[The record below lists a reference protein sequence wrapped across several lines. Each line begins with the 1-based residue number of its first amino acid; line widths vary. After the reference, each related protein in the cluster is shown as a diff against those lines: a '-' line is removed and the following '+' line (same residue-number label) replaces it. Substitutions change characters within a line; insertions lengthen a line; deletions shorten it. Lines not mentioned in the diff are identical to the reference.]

1 MKKITLL
8 VAIIMLFA
16 FQAVKAQN
24 EISPEKRQ
32 AIKDLISLI
41 NKDNNSEDLFRAM
54 MSQMEGMNVEIIKTI
69 LDERMDLTQAE
80 RKNLEKQLTENYSNQ
95 SKNFQDRLMQKL
107 DYNSMTE
114 EIMTTVYDKY
124 YTLEEINDLIVFYKS
139 PTGQKTLKTMQPLMV
154 DTLKLT
160 QEKLGPKII
169 SVIQEIREEQKLE
182 IAKKAEE
189 IMPRKQK
196 RSNK

>member
-8 VAIIMLFA
+8 VAVIMLFA

-24 EISPEKRQ
+24 EIPPEKRQ

-41 NKDNNSEDLFRAM
+41 SKDNKSEDLFKAM
-54 MSQMEGMNVEIIKTI
+54 MFQMEEMNVEIIKTI
-69 LDERMDLTQAE
+69 LDERTDLTQAE
-80 RKNLEKQLTENYSNQ
+80 RKNLEKQLIENYNAQ
-95 SKNFQDRLMQKL
+95 TKNFQDRLMQKL

-160 QEKLGPKII
+160 QEKLGPKIV
-169 SVIQEIREEQKLE
+169 SVIQEIREEQQRE

-196 RSNK
+196 NK

>member
-8 VAIIMLFA
+8 VAVIMLFA

-41 NKDNNSEDLFRAM
+41 NKDNKSEDLFKAM
-54 MSQMEGMNVEIIKTI
+54 MFQMEEMNVEIIKTI
-69 LDERMDLTQAE
+69 LDERTDLTQAE
-80 RKNLEKQLTENYSNQ
+80 RKNLEKQLIENYSSQ
-95 SKNFQDRLMQKL
+95 TKNFQDRLMQKL

-124 YTLEEINDLIVFYKS
+124 YTLEEINDLIIFYKS
-139 PTGQKTLKTMQPLMV
+139 PTGQKTLKTMQPLMI

-169 SVIQEIREEQKLE
+169 SVIQEIREEQKRE

-196 RSNK
+196 K

>member
-8 VAIIMLFA
+8 VAVIMLFA

-41 NKDNNSEDLFRAM
+41 NKDNKSEDLFKAM
-54 MSQMEGMNVEIIKTI
+54 MFQMEEMNVEIIKTI
-69 LDERMDLTQAE
+69 LDERTDLTQAE
-80 RKNLEKQLTENYSNQ
+80 RKNLEKQLIENYSSQ
-95 SKNFQDRLMQKL
+95 TKNFQDRLMQKL

-124 YTLEEINDLIVFYKS
+124 YTLEEINDLIIFYKS
-139 PTGQKTLKTMQPLMV
+139 PTGQKTLKTMQPLMI

-169 SVIQEIREEQKLE
+169 SVIQEIREEQKRE

-196 RSNK
+196 RSSK